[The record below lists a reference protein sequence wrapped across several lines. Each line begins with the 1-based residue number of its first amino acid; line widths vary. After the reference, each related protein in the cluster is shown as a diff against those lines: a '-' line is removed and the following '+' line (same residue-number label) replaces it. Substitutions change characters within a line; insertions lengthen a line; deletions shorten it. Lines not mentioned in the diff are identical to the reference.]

1 MIVVVGKKEFDINR
15 FGFVNFFEKSRV
27 TVLRTLRNIMK
38 NYSYLDR
45 VYILYTVYCKNGT

>member
-38 NYSYLDR
+38 NYGYLDR
-45 VYILYTVYCKNGT
+45 I